1 MRCEF
6 TSRASTR
13 IFLARSCAYASL
25 RFTANIPILK
35 QSCQGF
41 DPSLANNSD
50 EENDNL
56 KSAISSVG
64 SAANVDPRFILA
76 IVMQES
82 NGCVRVDTTNGG
94 VRNPGLMQSHNGQG
108 TCNDNGVV
116 QNPCP
121 ASEIT
126 QMIKDGTNGV
136 SGGAGGPGLAD
147 LIKQAGTSDDS
158 KYYIAARMYN
168 SGSVAAGGNL
178 GAGGATHCYSTD
190 VANRLIGWTTGT
202 TECNS
207 GDIGTLEG
215 VAKLF
220 QGVSFTGL
228 TSGSSGSSGE
238 FQQQAP
244 SSSAAPTPTP
254 TPTPTP
260 APVAPVV
267 APAPAAPTTTAAAN
281 PGKAIVDVSPQV
293 VSPPTET
300 TGTGSSIT
308 PGTACTTEGEWNCI
322 AANSFQQCAS
332 GVWSAV
338 EQLADGTVCK
348 AGKSAAI
355 QISEASS
362 RRRHLA
368 HLAQAHGLRHV
379 ARGVSH

>member
-1 MRCEF
+1 VLDGDLLL
-6 TSRASTR
+6 TH
-13 IFLARSCAYASL
+13 L

-41 DPSLANNSD
+41 DPSLPNNSD
-50 EENDNL
+50 EENANL

-64 SAANVDPRFILA
+64 SSSGVDPRFILA

-116 QNPCP
+116 QSPCP
-121 ASEIT
+121 ADQIT

-147 LIKQAGTSDDS
+147 LIQQAGTSDDS

-190 VANRLIGWTTGT
+190 VANRLVGWTTGT
-202 TECNS
+202 TECDP
-207 GDIGTLEG
+207 GTIGVLNG
-215 VAKLF
+215 IAKLF
-220 QGVSFTGL
+220 SGVSFT
-228 TSGSSGSSGE
+228 SDGSSSSGGSGQ

-254 TPTPTP
+254 TPTPAPAP
-260 APVAPVV
+260 APVVAP
-267 APAPAAPTTTAAAN
+267 APAPAAPTTTPIAT
-281 PGKAIVDVSPQV
+281 PGQTIADVSPAV
-293 VSPPTET
+293 VAPPTT
-300 TGTGSSIT
+300 DTVNTIT

-322 AANSFQQCAS
+322 AASSFQQCAS

-338 EQLADGTVCK
+338 QQVAEGTVCK

-355 QISEASS
+355 QISDAGS

-368 HLAQAHGLRHV
+368 HLAQAHGLRHAV
-379 ARGVSH
+379 RGISH